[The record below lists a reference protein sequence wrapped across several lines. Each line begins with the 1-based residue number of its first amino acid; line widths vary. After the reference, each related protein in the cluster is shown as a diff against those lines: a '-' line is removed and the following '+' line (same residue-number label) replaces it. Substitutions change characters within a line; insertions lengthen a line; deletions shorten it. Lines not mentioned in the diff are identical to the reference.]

1 MLPLSYRQREGRFRT
16 SSPDYPENPEKPT
29 GRYPGNDR
37 TIPSHR
43 LVDAKKSTAHF
54 PGIDWSISWHRLVDI
69 LALTG
74 QCKEWPEPESP
85 ESVRNLFINSFI
97 YRIMLN
103 YSIAMRSNPI
113 DKGAPKKAYATS
125 QYSEVMNINQFAEHI
140 ASHGSVYKRSDVA
153 AILTMAVDCL
163 REQLLE
169 GKKVELGD
177 LGFFYVR
184 ISGEGAPS
192 AAEYNPAIYVKKL
205 NVKWQC
211 GARFKDLLGEAVFNL
226 VAPRSVSQ
234 KVLKAHKAGETTV
247 DISPEVTEEETDDQ
261 GGMGV

>member
-1 MLPLSYRQREGRFRT
+1 MSYRQREGRFRT
-16 SSPDYPENPEKPT
+16 SSPDYPGNTLEST
-29 GRYPGNDR
+29 GRYLSNDR
-37 TIPSHR
+37 TIPLHR
-43 LVDAKKSTAHF
+43 LVNAAESTAHF
-54 PGIDWSISWHRLVDI
+54 PGFDWSILAVTGRYLSIDWSM
-69 LALTG
+69 
-74 QCKEWPEPESP
+74 QEWPEPESP
-85 ESVRNLFINSFI
+85 ESVRNLFINSLI

>member
-1 MLPLSYRQREGRFRT
+1 MDYSGITRLLEEWIAVPPPLTVIAEAERAALRSEFDPHIHAGWELKLLSSGELFLVVPGVPHEVTGICPMSLETGAGMFTLRFADCYLFFNRQTDGRLNFLPELFALLARI
-16 SSPDYPENPEKPT
+16 PE
-29 GRYPGNDR
+29 D
-37 TIPSHR
+37 
-43 LVDAKKSTAHF
+43 
-54 PGIDWSISWHRLVDI
+54 
-69 LALTG
+69 
-74 QCKEWPEPESP
+74 EP
-85 ESVRNLFINSFI
+85 R
-97 YRIMLN
+97 
-103 YSIAMRSNPI
+103 
-113 DKGAPKKAYATS
+113 
-125 QYSEVMNINQFAEHI
+125 
-140 ASHGSVYKRSDVA
+140 
-153 AILTMAVDCL
+153 L

>member
-1 MLPLSYRQREGRFRT
+1 MSYRQREGRFRT
-16 SSPDYPENPEKPT
+16 NSPDYPENPEKPT
-29 GRYPGNDR
+29 GGYLSNDR
-37 TIPSHR
+37 TITR
-43 LVDAKKSTAHF
+43 
-54 PGIDWSISWHRLVDI
+54 HRLVDI

-74 QCKEWPEPESP
+74 QYLSIDWSMQEWPEPESP
-85 ESVRNLFINSFI
+85 ESVRNLFINSLI

>member
-1 MLPLSYRQREGRFRT
+1 MVTPATTAR
-16 SSPDYPENPEKPT
+16 SPC
-29 GRYPGNDR
+29 
-37 TIPSHR
+37 
-43 LVDAKKSTAHF
+43 
-54 PGIDWSISWHRLVDI
+54 IDWSMQLNRPHIS

-85 ESVRNLFINSFI
+85 ESVRNLFINSLI

>member
-1 MLPLSYRQREGRFRT
+1 
-16 SSPDYPENPEKPT
+16 
-29 GRYPGNDR
+29 
-37 TIPSHR
+37 
-43 LVDAKKSTAHF
+43 
-54 PGIDWSISWHRLVDI
+54 
-69 LALTG
+69 
-74 QCKEWPEPESP
+74 
-85 ESVRNLFINSFI
+85 
-97 YRIMLN
+97 MLN

-205 NVKWQC
+205 NVK
-211 GARFKDLLGEAVFNL
+211 
-226 VAPRSVSQ
+226 
-234 KVLKAHKAGETTV
+234 
-247 DISPEVTEEETDDQ
+247 
-261 GGMGV
+261 

>member
-1 MLPLSYRQREGRFRT
+1 
-16 SSPDYPENPEKPT
+16 
-29 GRYPGNDR
+29 
-37 TIPSHR
+37 
-43 LVDAKKSTAHF
+43 
-54 PGIDWSISWHRLVDI
+54 
-69 LALTG
+69 
-74 QCKEWPEPESP
+74 
-85 ESVRNLFINSFI
+85 
-97 YRIMLN
+97 
-103 YSIAMRSNPI
+103 MRSNPI

-125 QYSEVMNINQFAEHI
+125 QVQ
-140 ASHGSVYKRSDVA
+140 RSDEYQPVCRTYCQPRQRVQA
-153 AILTMAVDCL
+153 FRRGGDPDHGGGLPA
-163 REQLLE
+163 EQLLE

>member
-1 MLPLSYRQREGRFRT
+1 
-16 SSPDYPENPEKPT
+16 
-29 GRYPGNDR
+29 
-37 TIPSHR
+37 
-43 LVDAKKSTAHF
+43 
-54 PGIDWSISWHRLVDI
+54 
-69 LALTG
+69 
-74 QCKEWPEPESP
+74 
-85 ESVRNLFINSFI
+85 
-97 YRIMLN
+97 MLN

-234 KVLKAHKAGETTV
+234 KVPKAHKAGETTV